1 MYYKRGECFVENSA
15 LWIKNLARNHMKGYV
30 LSDRSELFPLIESL
44 LFENAVIGCG
54 DSVTLADLGVFDF
67 LRNGPYHFLDK
78 FDPSLSKSDRK
89 ELYRKNFMADIFF
102 TGVNALTLDGKLFNI
117 DGNGS
122 RVAPMLYGPD
132 KVIVVAGRNKM
143 TENLPEAIARTRNI
157 AAPLDAKRLGKKT
170 PCSKL
175 GHCIDCHHQERI
187 CNDFVCI
194 EGQFDEN
201 RIHVILLDED
211 LGY

>member
-1 MYYKRGECFVENSA
+1 MENSD

-30 LSDRSELFPLIESL
+30 LSDRSQLFPLIESL

-54 DSVTLADLGVFDF
+54 NSLTLEELGVFDF
-67 LRNGPYHFLDK
+67 LRKGPYCFIDK
-78 FDPSLSKSDRK
+78 FDPSLTKLSRK
-89 ELYRKNFMADIFF
+89 ELCLKNFMADVFF
-102 TGVNALTLDGKLFNI
+102 TGVNALTLDGKIFNI

-143 TENLPEAIARTRNI
+143 TENLSEAIARTRNV
-157 AAPLDAKRLGKKT
+157 AAPLNIKRLGRQT

-175 GHCIDCHHQERI
+175 DHCVDCHHPERI

-194 EGQFDEN
+194 ERQFDEN

>member
-1 MYYKRGECFVENSA
+1 MENGD

-30 LSDRSELFPLIESL
+30 LSYRSQLFPLIESL

-67 LRNGPYHFLDK
+67 LRNGPYYFLDK
-78 FDPSLSKSDRK
+78 FDPSLNKLGRK

-143 TENLPEAIARTRNI
+143 TENLSEAIARTRNI
-157 AAPLDAKRLGKKT
+157 AAPLDAKILGKNT
-170 PCSKL
+170 PCAKL
-175 GHCIDCHHQERI
+175 GHCIDCHHPERI

>member
-1 MYYKRGECFVENSA
+1 MENGD

-30 LSDRSELFPLIESL
+30 LSDRSQLFPLIESL

-54 DSVTLADLGVFDF
+54 DSLTLEELGVFDF
-67 LRNGPYHFLDK
+67 LRNGPYNFLDK
-78 FDPSLSKSDRK
+78 FDPSLNKLGRK
-89 ELYRKNFMADIFF
+89 ELYHKNFMADIFF

-143 TENLPEAIARTRNI
+143 TENLSEAIVRTRNI
-157 AAPLDAKRLGKKT
+157 AAPLDAKRLGKDT
-170 PCSKL
+170 PCTKL
-175 GHCIDCHHQERI
+175 GHCVDCHHPERI

>member
-1 MYYKRGECFVENSA
+1 MENSD
-15 LWIKNLARNHMKGYV
+15 LWIKNLAKNNMNGYY
-30 LSDRSELFPLIESL
+30 LPDIDGLFPLIKSL

-54 DSVTLADLGVFDF
+54 DSVTLAELGVFDF
-67 LRNGPYHFLDK
+67 LRHGPYRFLDK
-78 FDPSLSKSDRK
+78 FDPSLNKLGRK
-89 ELYRKNFMADIFF
+89 ELYHKNFMADIFF

-143 TENLPEAIARTRNI
+143 TENLSGAIARTRNI
-157 AAPLDAKRLGKKT
+157 AAPLDAKRLDKNT
-170 PCSKL
+170 PCAKL
-175 GHCIDCHHQERI
+175 GYCIDCHHKERI

-194 EGQFDEN
+194 EGQFDKN
-201 RIHVILLDED
+201 RIHVILVDED

>member
-1 MYYKRGECFVENSA
+1 MENSE
-15 LWIKNLARNHMKGYV
+15 LWIKNLARNHMNGYF
-30 LSDRSELFPLIESL
+30 LPDRSHLFPLIESL

-54 DSVTLADLGVFDF
+54 NSLTLEELGVFDF
-67 LRNGPYHFLDK
+67 LRNGPYNFLDK
-78 FDPSLSKSDRK
+78 LDPSLTKLDRK
-89 ELYRKNFMADIFF
+89 NLSRKNFMADIFF

-143 TENLPEAIARTRNI
+143 TENVSVAIARTRNI
-157 AAPLDAKRLGKKT
+157 AAPLDVKRLGRMA

-175 GHCIDCHHQERI
+175 GHCIDCHHPERI